1 MLRGGGRAHGPK
13 PRSFATGLQKK
24 VYDLAWRTALSYR
37 YRKGELIIVDN
48 AMELEMPSA
57 SLLRWVFD
65 NNKWGQRYGRS
76 ILVTLQDRPLLAKAL
91 EDAPKEGWTGKWNE
105 VDVKD
110 ILTTGRV
117 VIERPA
123 LKNILLSH
131 QDDLVD
137 LKFPPKLSKSLEPF
151 ELRSALGWSEF
162 QRLETAPEEER
173 PELQIALFERVANKR
188 LAQAMSLPSPQ
199 AVEHQMSAY
208 NLLSEAKSIEAD
220 QAELHPDLEHE
231 ESEDES
237 LFVKASM
244 KRIEVM
250 LLREQQCRYQAQAL
264 ELQGKEE
271 AADWERDADYWR
283 DEAATRQQLL
293 DEQLGLVAEETAE
306 EKTAEQKS

>member
-1 MLRGGGRAHGPK
+1 
-13 PRSFATGLQKK
+13 
-24 VYDLAWRTALSYR
+24 
-37 YRKGELIIVDN
+37 
-48 AMELEMPSA
+48 
-57 SLLRWVFD
+57 
-65 NNKWGQRYGRS
+65 
-76 ILVTLQDRPLLAKAL
+76 
-91 EDAPKEGWTGKWNE
+91 
-105 VDVKD
+105 
-110 ILTTGRV
+110 
-117 VIERPA
+117 
-123 LKNILLSH
+123 
-131 QDDLVD
+131 
-137 LKFPPKLSKSLEPF
+137 
-151 ELRSALGWSEF
+151 
-162 QRLETAPEEER
+162 LETAPEEER